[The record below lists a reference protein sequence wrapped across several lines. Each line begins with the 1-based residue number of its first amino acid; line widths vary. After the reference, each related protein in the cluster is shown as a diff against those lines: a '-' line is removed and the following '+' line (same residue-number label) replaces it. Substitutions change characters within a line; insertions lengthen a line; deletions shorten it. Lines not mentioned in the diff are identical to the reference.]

1 MPKLKSTFVL
11 GNGATLEVSMNLNP
25 YHYRQVGCTCDE
37 YEYDTSKCTCHVSS
51 DPTSDVKEFFDMIS
65 REVFKVL
72 IEKALP
78 KSQELGVMIEDG
90 DDPYPSKKDLG
101 IHYCRYCNDAG
112 CGACDCDCD

>member
-1 MPKLKSTFVL
+1 MPFRMSVDTGGTFTDIV
-11 GNGATLEVSMNLNP
+11 VSDG
-25 YHYRQVGCTCDE
+25 RR
-37 YEYDTSKCTCHVSS
+37 
-51 DPTSDVKEFFDMIS
+51 I
-65 REVFKVL
+65 VL